1 MDDPA
6 PGASGGYKARVITDV
21 EGVAVGHWTAPDGT
35 TGCTVVRLPEGT
47 VASGEFRGG
56 APATRDA
63 VLLAPDKTVARLD
76 AVVLSGRSVFGLAA
90 VDGVLEVLVEA
101 GVGLDTPGGKVPI
114 VVGLGLFDLTQGDPA
129 VRPGPEGGAAACRTA
144 TAGPVAVGRIG
155 AGAGATMGKWLGRE
169 HAIPGGLA
177 TATVRAEGLTVS
189 ALVAVNA
196 VGWIDDGSHQPVAPH
211 RPVAIDPAVGTTEYG
226 NTTIGVIATDAAL
239 DKAGCHLVARAG
251 HGGLSRAL
259 IPVHTTVDGDGL
271 VVAATGRVEAAVDLV
286 AWMATLATERAV
298 RSLSLDPGT
307 AGSV

>member
-1 MDDPA
+1 
-6 PGASGGYKARVITDV
+6 VLTDV
-21 EGVAVGHWTAPDGT
+21 DGVRVGHWTAPDGT

-90 VDGVLEVLVEA
+90 VDGVLAVLADE
-101 GVGLDTPGGKVPI
+101 GVGLATPGGTVPI
-114 VVGLGLFDLTQGDPA
+114 VVGLGLFDLTSGDPS
-129 VRPGPEGGAAACRTA
+129 VRPGPEGGAAATRAA
-144 TAGPVAVGRIG
+144 TDGPVEVGRVG

-169 HAIPGGLA
+169 GSVPGGLG
-177 TATVRAEGLTVS
+177 TATVRAEGVTVS

-196 VGWIDDGSHQPVAPH
+196 VGWIDDGTREPVAPQ
-211 RPVAIDPAVGTTEYG
+211 RPVAIDDAVGTTEYG
-226 NTTIGVIATDAAL
+226 NTTIGVIATDATL

-251 HGGLSRAL
+251 HGGFSRAL

-271 VVAATGRVEAAVDLV
+271 VAAATGTVEAAVDLV
-286 AWMATLATERAV
+286 AWMATLATERAIRAV
-298 RSLSLDPGT
+298 TP
-307 AGSV
+307 AG

>member
-1 MDDPA
+1 
-6 PGASGGYKARVITDV
+6 VITDV
-21 EGVAVGHWTAPDGT
+21 EGVRVGHWTAPDIS
-35 TGCTVVRLPEGT
+35 TGCTVVRFPEAT

-90 VDGVLEVLVEA
+90 VDGVLEVLADE
-101 GVGLDTPGGKVPI
+101 GVGLVTPGGPVPI

-129 VRPGPEGGAAACRTA
+129 VRPGSVGGAAACRSA
-144 TAGPVAVGRIG
+144 TDGPVAVGRVG
-155 AGAGATMGKWLGRE
+155 AGAGATMGKWLGRDN
-169 HAIPGGLA
+169 AVPGGLG
-177 TATVRAEGLTVS
+177 TATVRAEGVTVS

-196 VGWIDDGSHQPVAPH
+196 VGWIDDGTREPVAPH
-211 RPVAIDPAVGTTEYG
+211 RPVAIDEAVGTTEYG

-271 VVAATGRVEAAVDLV
+271 VAAATGRIEAAVDLV
-286 AWMATLATERAV
+286 AWMATLAAEQAV
-298 RSLSLDPGT
+298 RSLSPHPGT

>member
-1 MDDPA
+1 M
-6 PGASGGYKARVITDV
+6 ITDV
-21 EGVAVGHWTAPDGT
+21 DGVRVGHWTAPSGA

-63 VLLAPDKTVARLD
+63 VLLGPDKTVARLD

-90 VDGVLEVLVEA
+90 VDGVLDVLAEE
-101 GVGLDTPGGKVPI
+101 GIGLVTPGGPVPI

-129 VRPGPEGGAAACRTA
+129 VRPGPEGGAAAARA
-144 TAGPVAVGRIG
+144 AAGGTVEVGRVG

-169 HAIPGGLA
+169 HAVPGGLG
-177 TATVRAEGLTVS
+177 TATVRAEGVTVS

-196 VGWIDDGSHQPVAPH
+196 VGWIDDGTRAPQGPA
-211 RPVAIDPAVGTTEYG
+211 RPVAAGAGVGRTEYG

-259 IPVHTTVDGDGL
+259 VPVHTTADGDGL
-271 VVAATGRVEAAVDLV
+271 VAAATGKVAAAVDLV
-286 AWMATLATERAV
+286 GWLATLAVEQAV
-298 RSLSLDPGT
+298 RSVAP
-307 AGSV
+307 AGAGGPR